1 MAMLDHQ
8 LIKGKPMPEQSR
20 GKINPKTVRFL
31 IIFAGVFLAGAVAF
45 TLPRLGGRLAVPLL
59 PSGIALALLYRW
71 GRGLWPAVFLAGLA
85 IDLCFGQPILASI
98 GVGIGLAAGTWLAVR
113 LLERGGFDE
122 SFSRAKDVPL
132 FLLAVAVG
140 MTLPPAF
147 GLLGFFFSG
156 STSFATH
163 PINWVRWWNN
173 AASGAF
179 LVGPPLMAYNRR
191 SLDRFREHWT
201 EGALWLL
208 GVLVLCGAILVATAD
223 TVRPLVMVASL
234 FLVVI
239 SAVRFGLVP
248 AAGASFAV
256 STVAAA
262 SVIFGIGLFGRY
274 DPLGGLVL
282 IWSFVGGLAGVSLI
296 ITALLGERDT
306 ASLEVLRAE
315 QRYQQIFNGSPQ
327 PLWVHAPDSLGFLL
341 VNDAAVRQYGWTR
354 DELMARTVDV
364 LAGSAKTVLPPLR
377 DTGATFDLAPEP
389 FETQHVTKD
398 GRVLEVEVWTQSID
412 CGGLPGELVFAID
425 VTERRAFGQAL
436 MDAIGGEQRRIAQE
450 MHDGLGQE
458 LTGLALSVRALANR
472 AQKERDA
479 ISVDLDQL
487 ALLATSCIQDAHRIV
502 QGLSPL
508 TNSDGNL
515 DAALEAL
522 AQRSSLSGTRVRFR
536 SRHETPPNVELKMRN
551 HLYRIAQEA
560 VQNALKHS
568 GAKSI
573 EIELAARAGDLRLS
587 VVDDGQG
594 LITATANSGLGM
606 RTMRFRASAI
616 GGKLSVTRGADGGN
630 SVVCEV
636 PTKQIFAATA

>member
-1 MAMLDHQ
+1 MLDHQ

-20 GKINPKTVRFL
+20 GKINPRTVRLL
-31 IIFAGVFLAGAVAF
+31 IVFAAVFLAGAVAF
-45 TLPRLGGRLAVPLL
+45 ALPRLGGRLAVPLL
-59 PSGIALALLYRW
+59 PSGFALALTYRW
-71 GRGLWPAVFLAGLA
+71 GRGVWPAVFAAGFA

-98 GVGIGLAAGTWLAVR
+98 GVGTGLASGTWVAVR

-132 FLLAVAVG
+132 FLLAVAIG
-140 MTLPPAF
+140 MTLAPTF
-147 GLLGFFFSG
+147 GLLGFYFSG
-156 STSFATH
+156 STSFAIS
-163 PINWVRWWNN
+163 PINWIRWWNN

-191 SLDRFREHWT
+191 SFDRILQHWRES
-201 EGALWLL
+201 ALFLL
-208 GVLVLCGAILVATAD
+208 GLFILCVAILAATAD
-223 TVRPLVMVASL
+223 TLRPLVMVSSL

-239 SAVRFGLVP
+239 SAVRFGLVA

-256 STVAAA
+256 STVAAT
-262 SVIFGIGLFGRY
+262 SVIFGIGLFGQY
-274 DPLGGLVL
+274 QPLGGLVL

-315 QRYQQIFNGSPQ
+315 QRYAQIFNGSPQ
-327 PLWVHAPDSLGFLL
+327 PLWVHAPGSLRFLL

-354 DELMARTVDV
+354 DELMSRTVDV
-364 LAGSAKTVLPPLR
+364 LAASTTRTVLPPLR
-377 DTGATFDLAPEP
+377 DTSATFDLAPEP
-389 FETQHVTKD
+389 FETQHATKD

-573 EIELAARAGDLRLS
+573 DIELAARAGDLRLS

-594 LITATANSGLGM
+594 LISASASSGLGM

-616 GGKLSVTRGADGGN
+616 GGKLSVTRGANGGN

-636 PTKQIFAATA
+636 PTKPIFAATA